1 MNNVLRIITLLLV
14 ISFTACVSN
23 QPNMTAANDEDKDRG
38 LGGTGMLANTDG
50 GSGLD
55 DTGMGGT
62 GIIGEITGFGS
73 IFVNGIEIE
82 YDNETAFTINGET
95 VAPLQLKIGD
105 VVEVLSIDGKQHTQ
119 ARKINLRHEIIGVVE
134 SVEPQTYS
142 FTVHGQSIVQAID
155 KVTMPE
161 VGTTVAVAGFRMDE
175 NTILSTRVSAA
186 ETGQVLLRTGN
197 ELPFDSEAQNWLVQT
212 HIQNGKAVFK
222 HQGDEYAFSLKE
234 KTNKSF
240 KDRLAIKIL
249 RLQKSAIEKLEF
261 KHVIEAIDVPRGR
274 RTLEPVQQ
282 PAQQPVQSP
291 VQRQGG
297 NSGSILQRGM
307 PGSVL
312 TPHQG
317 SGLNQKQTQPQIK
330 QNKH

>member
-1 MNNVLRIITLLLV
+1 MNNLFRIITLLLV

-23 QPNMTAANDEDKDRG
+23 QPNMTATNDEDKDIG

-50 GSGLD
+50 GSG
-55 DTGMGGT
+55 MGGT
-62 GIIGEITGFGS
+62 GIIGEITGYGS

-82 YDNETAFTINGET
+82 YDSETAFTINGET

-105 VVEVLSIDGKQHTQ
+105 VVEVLSVDGKQHTQ
-119 ARKINLRHEIIGVVE
+119 AQKINLRHEIIGVVE

-175 NTILSTRVSAA
+175 KTILSTRVSAA

-234 KTNKSF
+234 KANKSF

-249 RLQKSAIEKLEF
+249 RLQKSAIEKLEL
-261 KHVIEAIDVPRGR
+261 KNVVDTADVPRGQ
-274 RTLEPVQQ
+274 RTLK
-282 PAQQPVQSP
+282 P

-297 NSGSILQRGM
+297 NILQRAM

-330 QNKH
+330 QNKR